1 MILWVHACD
10 DSLLQD
16 VVHLFAANEVM
27 PFLHDD
33 CMTEAQG
40 ICNLCQQLCAEGGA
54 HQIV

>member
-16 VVHLFAANEVM
+16 VVHLFPANEVM

-40 ICNLCQQLCAEGGA
+40 F
-54 HQIV
+54 